1 MESKEMIHEGM
12 GNEGLNEPVSEVM
25 NIPRITEEGLKRF
38 GQQNES
44 PVSIVM
50 ENFEENEV

>member
-1 MESKEMIHEGM
+1 MIHEGM